1 MTVPPGSSV
10 SSPPDRQ
17 GRPSRLPGWLWG
29 GITTPPLAVTAGQ
42 IAAAGLVLLTAIAAL
57 IPVYAM
63 GRRVALGP
71 LPAMAVFALLAAALT
86 GLTLLRGGLRL
97 LPADPIAVAAAAFL
111 LLDIV
116 VSLAVRAPNLQLLIL
131 TWTIWA
137 SAFLLAAATP
147 RDLARWVVI
156 AWIAIAA
163 LAALYAIYEQ
173 LSRSR
178 ILYRR
183 NLVKEYHRLRIQVG
197 GRRLLRAQATFGHPA
212 PLASFLVV
220 SAGAAL
226 WAFPIPRSA
235 LARLG
240 RILLLGILVTGIAA
254 TLTRGA
260 TLALIVAVATGL
272 VARRTDRR
280 VKLWVLVGSAV
291 IALALLPTPLG
302 KAVIRYGGDVD
313 DLARSPGRVA
323 TVRSLPE
330 ILSAPPLHVLFGW
343 GGNSRQ
349 TLYDRGILEA
359 SNNFDV
365 IDNQYISVLT
375 ETGLLGLAL
384 FIAMILLALR
394 VAWTVPGWWP
404 FGLGAALLALLVA
417 IFFYEGLAWPSTAI
431 LFWALLGFLSH
442 EARTTVP
449 ERLP

>member
-1 MTVPPGSSV
+1 MTGSSGSSV
-10 SSPPDRQ
+10 PAPLRRQ
-17 GRPSRLPGWLWG
+17 NRANRLPRWLSEG
-29 GITTPPLAVTAGQ
+29 VSIPPLGVTAGHF
-42 IAAAGLVLLTAIAAL
+42 AATGLVLLTALAAL
-57 IPVYAM
+57 VPVYAM
-63 GRRVALGP
+63 GRRVAVGP

-86 GLTLLRGGLRL
+86 GLTLLRGGLRI
-97 LPADPIAVAAAAFL
+97 LPTDPIAGAAAAFL
-111 LLDIV
+111 LLDVV
-116 VSLAVRAPNLQLLIL
+116 VSLVVRAPNLQLLVL

-147 RDLARWVVI
+147 RALARWVVI
-156 AWIAIAA
+156 AWITIAT

-183 NLVKEYHRLRIQVG
+183 NLVKEYHRLRIRVG

-212 PLASFLVV
+212 PLASFLAA

-226 WAFPIPRSA
+226 WAFPIPRSL

-240 RILLLGILVTGIAA
+240 RILLLGILITGIAA

-260 TLALIVAVATGL
+260 TLALILAVAPGL

-280 VKLWVLVGSAV
+280 VKLWVLLGGVV

-302 KAVIRYGGDVD
+302 KAVISYGGDVD
-313 DLARSPGRVA
+313 ELAHSPGRVA

-343 GGNSRQ
+343 GGNSRE
-349 TLYDRGILEA
+349 TLYDRKILEA

-365 IDNQYISVLT
+365 IDNQYVSVLT
-375 ETGLLGLAL
+375 ETGVLGLTVFL
-384 FIAMILLALR
+384 AMLLLALR
-394 VAWTVPGWWP
+394 VAWTEPGWWP

-417 IFFYEGLAWPSTAI
+417 IFFYEGLAWPGTAI

-442 EARTTVP
+442 EARSDTA
-449 ERLP
+449 ERPA